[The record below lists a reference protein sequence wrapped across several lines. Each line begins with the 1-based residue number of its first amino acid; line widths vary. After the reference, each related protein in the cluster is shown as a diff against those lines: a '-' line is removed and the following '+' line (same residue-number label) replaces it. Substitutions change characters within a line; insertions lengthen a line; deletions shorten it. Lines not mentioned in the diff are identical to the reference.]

1 MIIPCIDN
9 YTCVDL
15 RTISFMFHHKYII
28 FTNLKKQILIFEY
41 IRFCQKIQ
49 RLTVDAVVYYHI
61 CDATAAV
68 CNVEDFTNSTRLLA
82 TTTLRNILAT
92 RNFAE
97 MLSDRESISDVMQS
111 TLDEATNEWGVKVE
125 RIPYNLS
132 AANSE
137 RQIQRKQIQ
146 RSVYFAHTK

>member
-1 MIIPCIDN
+1 MIQ
-9 YTCVDL
+9 TG
-15 RTISFMFHHKYII
+15 
-28 FTNLKKQILIFEY
+28 
-41 IRFCQKIQ
+41 
-49 RLTVDAVVYYHI
+49 
-61 CDATAAV
+61 
-68 CNVEDFTNSTRLLA
+68 LLA
-82 TTTLRNILAT
+82 ATTLRNILAT